1 MTLVEIADT
10 WGEEANAAND
20 CIVEILE
27 SYMEVLN
34 IFEATMKR
42 DTIPPKIKQMALT
55 LCKQRKEQW
64 KPILETAKK
73 YTTTINKRNNN
84 DKTIRNNI

>member
-1 MTLVEIADT
+1 MTLVEIADM

-42 DTIPPKIKQMALT
+42 DTISPKIKQMALT

-73 YTTTINKRNNN
+73 TQELSNSQ
-84 DKTIRNNI
+84 